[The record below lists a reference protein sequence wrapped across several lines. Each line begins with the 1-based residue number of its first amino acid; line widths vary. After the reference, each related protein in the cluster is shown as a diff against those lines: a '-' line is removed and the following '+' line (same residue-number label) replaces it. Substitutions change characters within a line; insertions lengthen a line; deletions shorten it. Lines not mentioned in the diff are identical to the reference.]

1 MDPLNEGHRAYQ
13 SLSDSLDNNLYTH
26 TRGNALSRSKGRQ
39 YPSNSGNNASGLYE
53 NQKKLCNDRR
63 LLAAWHSTTV

>member
-26 TRGNALSRSKGRQ
+26 TKEMPSPVQKAGNIPATQETMPADCTKIRKS
-39 YPSNSGNNASGLYE
+39 YAM
-53 NQKKLCNDRR
+53 
-63 LLAAWHSTTV
+63 TVDC